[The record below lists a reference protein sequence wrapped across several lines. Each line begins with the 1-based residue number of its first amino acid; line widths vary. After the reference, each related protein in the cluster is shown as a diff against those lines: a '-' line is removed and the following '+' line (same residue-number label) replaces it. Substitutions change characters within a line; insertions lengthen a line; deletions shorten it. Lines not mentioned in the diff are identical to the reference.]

1 MAAAMAWALGRYQL
15 DALAWDGLV
24 RAFGVDHD
32 SVFGNGLELA
42 LVGFGVVQNYT
53 DLLARRQSFKSVPGR
68 ILGGS
73 G

>member
-1 MAAAMAWALGRYQL
+1 MAWALGRHQL

-24 RAFGVDHD
+24 RSFGMDYD

-42 LVGFGVVQNYT
+42 FVGFRVVQNYT
-53 DLLARRQSFKSVPGR
+53 DVLARRQLFKSVPGR